1 MPALPGT
8 RRLSAARGSSRL
20 LPCDQT
26 LMATTGAKEQR
37 GSEGGESASTIFW
50 RALRRLSA
58 RRAFADKEEKKTK
71 RMMAVPMRHRARASE
86 GKREGEKILKLTL
99 FFLACFEVS
108 RREKKLPLPL
118 LLCSVCDDVAAAVLR
133 FIKSSNHSFDEYS
146 CIRKARSLSSALRL
160 CEIAFLASGLISAYV
175 SLPGLLF
182 SLPPG
187 TNTQSHPKVLGPR
200 GARAMLPWVRPTK
213 TRAEE
218 EEEEG
223 GLRAKAK
230 THCA

>member
-200 GARAMLPWVRPTK
+200 GAPCGPRCKTLGGAGEVRG
-213 TRAEE
+213 RMWGRGAAE
-218 EEEEG
+218 
-223 GLRAKAK
+223 GLQHR
-230 THCA
+230 